1 MTCALSS
8 RSAIPSFGFCCRC
21 AVAAASTAASCT
33 DTCALERVNARAVA
47 AAGSCSRMVGT
58 MWRVLRRQLQLQLH
72 LQANTMQISIAQVMP
87 CLQYSASV
95 DAIPPIVAP
104 SIHTTLCCSMMLN
117 HSQSHPDGGDM
128 DTATDGARCVLQA
141 HASLGDAA
149 GGLRIGNY
157 LRFGSGDTA
166 KYIRGMRSSIADG
179 KGTLE
184 ASRLGGSATEG
195 EIDASETWRL
205 LRVGREKAAAL
216 CECGSSCGL
225 RWHGLGWI
233 ENVSLTRRS
242 SNWQSAC
249 SPKLYSLKF
258 PLHPNPNLLRPSL
271 SQLLRL
277 SVVRHPSCRPRSSD
291 SVPCNSGGG
300 RGRRRR
306 QQQQQRCGGGAKRRL
321 CVPEPPSPTVPHP

>member
-1 MTCALSS
+1 
-8 RSAIPSFGFCCRC
+8 
-21 AVAAASTAASCT
+21 
-33 DTCALERVNARAVA
+33 
-47 AAGSCSRMVGT
+47 
-58 MWRVLRRQLQLQLH
+58 MWRVLRRQQQLQLH

-104 SIHTTLCCSMMLN
+104 SIHTVLCCSMMLN

-149 GGLRIGNY
+149 DGLRIGNY

-195 EIDASETWRL
+195 EIDASETRRL

-249 SPKLYSLKF
+249 SPKIIFIKIPITSQSKPCS
-258 PLHPNPNLLRPSL
+258 PLPLATPAPISRAA
-271 SQLLRL
+271 SQLP
-277 SVVRHPSCRPRSSD
+277 PSQQCQPPLQLGGRPRAAAAAAAAAAL
-291 SVPCNSGGG
+291 
-300 RGRRRR
+300 RRRR
-306 QQQQQRCGGGAKRRL
+306 EASPVCARASLTHRRPTPKRSVYR
-321 CVPEPPSPTVPHP
+321 VV